1 VKERAASD
9 LHGVLVVD
17 KPRGPTS
24 HDVVAQLRRVLG
36 TRRVGH
42 AGTLDPM
49 ASGVLVALV
58 GEATKL
64 GPYLTAHEKYY
75 EARVVFGRATAT
87 LDAEGDTTD
96 EQPVPIALREALQIL
111 QANPDG
117 SSPDE
122 AVLGWLA
129 RIRAALD
136 AERARALQIPPAY
149 SAIKVQGEKSYA
161 RARAGEQVELEPRAV
176 SVSSI
181 RVRAGY
187 SHFDAPSEPQSAL
200 HGGLSSSPSPPSPS
214 LDLTI
219 GVSKGYYV
227 RSLARDLG
235 AALGL
240 PAHLGGL
247 RRTASGPFVIADAA
261 RIDEGAERLRA
272 ALRPLA
278 DAARAALPAAELHEM
293 GAARAGQG
301 KRLTIEDFVVPPPG
315 PEPCAW
321 LDPSGRLVAVG
332 EGAEGLFQVRRG
344 FGATE
349 RKE

>member
-1 VKERAASD
+1 MSERAAPD
-9 LHGVLVVD
+9 LHGVIVID

-24 HDVVAQLRRVLG
+24 HDVVAQLRRALG
-36 TRRVGH
+36 TRGVGH

-64 GPYLTAHEKYY
+64 GPYLTAHDKHY
-75 EARVVFGRATAT
+75 EARVVFGLATAT
-87 LDAEGDTTD
+87 LDAEGDATD
-96 EQPVPIALREALQIL
+96 EQPVPTALREALQIL

-122 AVLGWLA
+122 AVLGWLT

-161 RARAGEQVELEPRAV
+161 RARAGEQVELEPRPV

-181 RVRAGY
+181 RARAGS
-187 SHFDAPSEPQSAL
+187 SHFDAPSGQQPAPD
-200 HGGLSSSPSPPSPS
+200 GGQTVPS

-219 GVSKGYYV
+219 EVSKGYYV

-240 PAHLGGL
+240 PAHLAGL
-247 RRTASGPFVIADAA
+247 RRTASGPFAIADAV
-261 RIDEGAERLRA
+261 RIDEGTERLRE

-278 DAARAALPAAELHEM
+278 DVARAALPAAELHEM
-293 GAARAGQG
+293 GAVRAGQG

-315 PEPCAW
+315 PEPSVW
-321 LDPSGRLVAVG
+321 LDPSGKLVAVG
-332 EGAEGLFQVRRG
+332 EGVEGLFQVRRG
-344 FGATE
+344 FGARE